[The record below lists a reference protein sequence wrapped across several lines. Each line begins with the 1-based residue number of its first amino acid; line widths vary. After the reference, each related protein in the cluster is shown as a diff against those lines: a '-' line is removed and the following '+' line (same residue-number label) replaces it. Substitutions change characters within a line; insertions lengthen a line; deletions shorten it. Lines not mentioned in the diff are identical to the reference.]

1 MAYNDKNGL
10 IDAFDGVGD
19 LERGVIRC
27 VGCAMERFS
36 EDALRM
42 LRAVRFAAQLGFDIE
57 AETKEAMVKLAPD
70 IAKISAERIQTELV
84 KLITS
89 AHPGEI
95 RTAWE
100 TGLTAVFLPEFDR
113 MMATPQN
120 TKHHCYSVGEHTMAA
135 LEHIVGD
142 KVLRLTMLLHDVA
155 KPVCRT
161 TDVSG
166 NDHFYGHPKEGSEM
180 ARKILRRLKFDND
193 TTDKVCRLVCW
204 HDDNPPLSEKNVRR
218 AVSRIGVE
226 QYPALFAVK
235 RADILAQSEYQREEK
250 LSYVDGYEALYREI
264 LEKNQCLTIRD
275 LAVNGSDLIAAGM
288 KPGKEIGETLKS
300 LLELVLDDPELNNRE
315 LLLERICSHE

>member
-1 MAYNDKNGL
+1 
-10 IDAFDGVGD
+10 
-19 LERGVIRC
+19 
-27 VGCAMERFS
+27 
-36 EDALRM
+36 
-42 LRAVRFAAQLGFDIE
+42 
-57 AETKEAMVKLAPD
+57 MVKLAPE
-70 IAKISAERIQTELV
+70 IANISAERIQTELV
-84 KLITS
+84 KLNTS

-120 TKHHCYSVGEHTMAA
+120 TKHHCYSVGEHTVAA

-161 TDVSG
+161 TDASG

-180 ARKILRRLKFDND
+180 AKKILRRLKFDND

-204 HDDNPPLSEKNVRR
+204 LDDNPPLSEKNVRR